1 MRIPLALAAL
11 LSPFAAAL
19 ADPSQ
24 TVPPLRLDAQ
34 DCETI
39 RAYDRRLFS
48 PSFLDQWAHMALTN
62 ESCGGSTYDCR
73 SERMRRWA
81 GGFTLAMPPQKSWE
95 SHAEE
100 VERVAAGARDAAR
113 FYAQTLGLAPEAI
126 AQSDSPALGPL
137 KVMVY
142 IGTVD
147 ELTSIAATLPE
158 PLRSDALTKYLRK
171 GRHSRRPTCVVTT
184 FNRKSDRGESVLSLA
199 FVSLENRWSVLGACG
214 REEVFNAF
222 VPNDPVGDGSLFED
236 AAGWDGLGP
245 VFGPRERALLRL
257 LHHEGLAPGMS
268 YDDAVAAA
276 GRAIREDC
284 GG

>member
-48 PSFLDQWAHMALTN
+48 PSFLDQWAHMALTH

-81 GGFTLAMPPQKSWE
+81 GGFTLTMPPQKSWE

-113 FYAQTLGLAPEAI
+113 FYARTLGLAPEAI
-126 AQSDSPALGPL
+126 AQSESPALGPL
-137 KVMVY
+137 KVWGGKLDWLLYSAETCACVAQRVSDG
-142 IGTVD
+142 GTASD
-147 ELTSIAATLPE
+147 HPF
-158 PLRSDALTKYLRK
+158 LRID
-171 GRHSRRPTCVVTT
+171 VT
-184 FNRKSDRGESVLSLA
+184 
-199 FVSLENRWSVLGACG
+199 
-214 REEVFNAF
+214 
-222 VPNDPVGDGSLFED
+222 
-236 AAGWDGLGP
+236 
-245 VFGPRERALLRL
+245 PRET
-257 LHHEGLAPGMS
+257 
-268 YDDAVAAA
+268 AAA
-276 GRAIREDC
+276 ETAPAPLGSPPADI
-284 GG
+284 